1 MQAAFKSVIVDSWAR
16 TSWSQAAEAGHRVV
30 MSNSGL
36 FYLDS
41 AGHSAQNMWLNISAR
56 AGNATA
62 AQAALLL
69 GGETSMWQDRYVGS
83 CLFPNEQDDNFT
95 ESVNGAGNVSAD
107 AKSEIILPRQARY
120 THGKVQT
127 RGEKRVAF
135 SAGCIWPRAAIAAGS
150 FWGYYNS
157 SKTLD
162 EATFNATHQR
172 QGKRVFLRHQIPKI
186 VFVPRQARDKHRE
199 SSGKGAFLQAAAPRH
214 RELPLRDAYR
224 NEPLLAAAA
233 LREDLLP
240 AAATATAAS
249 GVREGAEVPTPSHI
263 NV

>member
-1 MQAAFKSVIVDSWAR
+1 MGR
-16 TSWSQAAEAGHRVV
+16 
-30 MSNSGL
+30 L
-36 FYLDS
+36 
-41 AGHSAQNMWLNISAR
+41 
-56 AGNATA
+56 
-62 AQAALLL
+62 
-69 GGETSMWQDRYVGS
+69 
-83 CLFPNEQDDNFT
+83 
-95 ESVNGAGNVSAD
+95 
-107 AKSEIILPRQARY
+107 
-120 THGKVQT
+120 

-186 VFVPRQARDKHRE
+186 VFVPRQARDKHSRE
-199 SSGKGAFLQAAAPRH
+199 SSGKGALLQAAAPRH

-249 GVREGAEVPTPSHI
+249 GVRERAEVPTPSHI